1 MLVGELEGLDEADG
15 LLDRAADGQVVD
27 GNLAEGAL
35 RVDDEEAAKGDAL
48 VLEKDAVVAG
58 DLVRLVGEERELEVR
73 AEAALFAG
81 QVGPGNCLAVDLSAE
96 TRRAMMKQAAGGSRT
111 VRELGVGRDAKDLGV
126 ELGKLGEGGVESKDL
141 GRADEREL
149 KERDQAQNKSGGSG
163 AKEEGYEQPHVH
175 RVEEHDEPEGSGSYV
190 SM

>member
-27 GNLAEGAL
+27 GDLAEGAL

-81 QVGPGNCLAVDLSAE
+81 QVGPGNCLAVLDQQRPAE
-96 TRRAMMKQAAGGSRT
+96 Q
-111 VRELGVGRDAKDLGV
+111 
-126 ELGKLGEGGVESKDL
+126 
-141 GRADEREL
+141 
-149 KERDQAQNKSGGSG
+149 
-163 AKEEGYEQPHVH
+163 
-175 RVEEHDEPEGSGSYV
+175 
-190 SM
+190 